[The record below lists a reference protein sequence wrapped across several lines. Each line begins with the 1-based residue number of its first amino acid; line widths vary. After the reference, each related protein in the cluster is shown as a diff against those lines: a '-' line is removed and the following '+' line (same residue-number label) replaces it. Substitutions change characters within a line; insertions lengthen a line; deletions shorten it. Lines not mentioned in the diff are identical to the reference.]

1 MAASLAEVKRR
12 GKWDQGAT
20 RRARMAVDHDHEDH
34 QLEDEL
40 GYAAIV
46 VQLDRLIRDLR
57 ALPTDLTPNA

>member
-1 MAASLAEVKRR
+1 
-12 GKWDQGAT
+12 
-20 RRARMAVDHDHEDH
+20 MAVDHDHEDH

-46 VQLDRLIRDLR
+46 VQLNRRIGDLR